1 MCFPCHVMQCMKT
14 QLRRLQGALT
24 VAIDSLHLRV
34 EDRLISDRFLLAN
47 GQWLWL
53 EKTQRMLSTDI
64 YTD

>member
-1 MCFPCHVMQCMKT
+1 MQCMKP

-34 EDRLISDRFLLAN
+34 EDRLISDRFLLAK

-64 YTD
+64 